1 MKRIVLLC
9 FCAGLLLA
17 ACGEMGTVSV
27 THLRCENLI
36 DPQGLDSHAPRLV
49 WEIVANCRNVRQ
61 TGYRVLVSSSL
72 EKLNA
77 NEGDLWDSGEVKSDE
92 SVFVAYA
99 GSALESRA
107 ECYWKAKVTT
117 TVAKS
122 GWSEPAP
129 WTMGLLRSS
138 DWQAQWTGWEKSAPE
153 DVLQGNSRLAAR
165 YLRKEFRT
173 ENSIRKA
180 VLYISGLG
188 LYEAYINGQRVGD
201 QGL

>member
-17 ACGEMGTVSV
+17 ACGETGTVSV

-36 DPQGLDSHAPRLV
+36 DPQGLDSHAPRLG

-117 TVAKS
+117 TGGKS
-122 GWSEPAP
+122 G
-129 WTMGLLRSS
+129 TV
-138 DWQAQWTGWEKSAPE
+138 TF
-153 DVLQGNSRLAAR
+153 VRLAG
-165 YLRKEFRT
+165 
-173 ENSIRKA
+173 S
-180 VLYISGLG
+180 VDWLG
-188 LYEAYINGQRVGD
+188 EICAGRCVAGQFAAGGALSEKRV
-201 QGL
+201 